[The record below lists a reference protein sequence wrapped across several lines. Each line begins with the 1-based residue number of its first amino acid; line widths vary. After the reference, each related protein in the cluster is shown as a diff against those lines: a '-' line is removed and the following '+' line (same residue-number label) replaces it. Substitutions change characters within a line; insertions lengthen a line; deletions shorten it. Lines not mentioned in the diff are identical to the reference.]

1 MKLLIF
7 KIASYIL
14 LVINGLLLI
23 LFSYVLLDR
32 IFNKQESNEIES
44 YDCLYYFSKTLYFV
58 FITFRIFLLAF
69 IFSIQTRFLIKH
81 NLKKAMVRGLV
92 FVLLILIFQGILKID
107 WC

>member
-1 MKLLIF
+1 MKLLIS
-7 KIASYIL
+7 KIASYLL

-23 LFSYVLLDR
+23 FFFVLLDR
-32 IFNKQESNEIES
+32 IFNKQHYNEIES
-44 YDCLYYFSKTLYFV
+44 YDCLYYFSKTLYYV

-81 NLKKAMVRGLV
+81 NFKKAIIWSLV
-92 FVLLILIFQGILKID
+92 YVLIILISQGILKID